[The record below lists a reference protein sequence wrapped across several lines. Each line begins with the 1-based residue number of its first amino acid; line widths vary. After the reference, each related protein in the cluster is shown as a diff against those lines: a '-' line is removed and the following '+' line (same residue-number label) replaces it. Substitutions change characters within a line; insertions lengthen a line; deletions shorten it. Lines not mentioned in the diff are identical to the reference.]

1 MSTVR
6 SQVGA
11 VVVGEA
17 VGSEVVGAAVG
28 SEVVGE
34 DVGEAVGSEV
44 VGEVVG
50 EAVGF
55 DVVGEVVGEV
65 VGDCVPSAMLH
76 TVSATASMTVVS
88 RAVAS
93 LKTNT
98 PPSGEA
104 MLAYKAFAS
113 ASALAGA
120 TTRTEMLAAQRS
132 ATAALTSAGDSGN
145 GRPSVMTTKT
155 RCVPAWAP
163 WYGSHEESF
172 AALSM
177 LAVLRRMPPPYATS
191 MMSLRR
197 VA

>member
-1 MSTVR
+1 M
-6 SQVGA
+6 
-11 VVVGEA
+11 VGEA

-34 DVGEAVGSEV
+34 DVGEAVGS
-44 VGEVVG
+44 
-50 EAVGF
+50 

-76 TVSATASMTVVS
+76 TVSATASMTVVN

-93 LKTNT
+93 LKKNT
-98 PPSGEA
+98 PPSGET

-132 ATAALTSAGDSGN
+132 AAAALTCAGDSGN
-145 GRPSVMTTKT
+145 GRPLVMTTKT

-172 AALSM
+172 ASLSM
-177 LAVLRRMPPPYATS
+177 LAVLRRMLPLYATF